1 MASKLLYGYGPQ
13 AVAILLI
20 LLGLI
25 TIGDCPIRHGCMLP
39 SYMELASGKADCDLT
54 YNITAEVN
62 IDREHNLFRS
72 TTVRTMLKNPPS
84 SFTNAPQ
91 ANGQCHWD
99 TDPSTTVG
107 SAMLTYNVQNA
118 ICPWKYVCDYDTQRL
133 PATLFF
139 ARRLQ
144 QTDGR
149 DYLCKEIY
157 HPVNTIRTSS
167 CDPRAWNSTQEWEWE
182 RTRNIPVGC
191 VAIADPS

>member
-39 SYMELASGKADCDLT
+39 SYMELASGKADRDLT
-54 YNITAEVN
+54 YNITAEMN

-84 SFTNAPQ
+84 SFTNDPQ
-91 ANGQCHWD
+91 ANSQCQGYRPFNNSGFSD
-99 TDPSTTVG
+99 
-107 SAMLTYNVQNA
+107 AYIQNA
-118 ICPWKYVCDYDTQRL
+118 ICPWKYVCDYDAQRL

-139 ARRLQ
+139 ARCLQ